1 MKPEGVE
8 VKLRSGT
15 DRALTQY
22 VWLGKMVPSR
32 AWDSEAIAAIGGRL
46 LGNGMIK

>member
-22 VWLGKMVPSR
+22 LWLGKVVPSR
-32 AWDSEAIAAIGGRL
+32 AWDGEAVAAIGGRL
-46 LGNGMIK
+46 LGSGMTK